1 MRLLLVLGLFA
12 AFSANAT
19 TLYVTDQLTI
29 PLRRGPSNEYKI
41 INAGLPSGTAL
52 EVLQSN
58 EEAGFTQV
66 RTPNGIEGWVPSQY
80 LVSEPSARD
89 RLAAVTKRADTLEA
103 ELKTLRATVQEQRSA
118 RSDAEG
124 RSTDLG
130 KQTAKLQNELAELR
144 RVSSSSIN
152 NYEENKQLK
161 TENQTLQSQVSQLGS
176 RVRELER
183 NTMLRWLLAG
193 GALVLVGLAVGAW
206 IKSRPKRSTW
216 A

>member
-103 ELKTLRATVQEQRSA
+103 ELKTLRSTVQEQRSA

-193 GALVLVGLAVGAW
+193 GALVLVGLSVGGW
-206 IKSRPKRSTW
+206 IQARPERRTW

>member
-103 ELKTLRATVQEQRSA
+103 ELKTLRSTVQEQRSA

>member
-103 ELKTLRATVQEQRSA
+103 ELKTLRSTVQEQRSA

-193 GALVLVGLAVGAW
+193 GALVLVGLALGAW